1 MGENSV
7 QIEIEDNAT
16 FTAGSKG
23 YEDLQRLFDISPGF
37 EQVLTK
43 SSLRD
48 LNKSSKL
55 IIFPPC
61 AADFGGED
69 PEKDDRFIIKR
80 NKNKYE
86 SGNLVGFIGYGK
98 ERLTIKSR
106 FGDCL
111 FLYLLEKVL
120 QIQVAR
126 NFEADIDSLDSLDIL
141 CLLFPFY
148 LKSAMTKGLYK
159 EYIEQSYNDSNLRG
173 KLDISR
179 FIKEDIPFMGKVS
192 YSCREFS
199 FDNGIT
205 ELIRCTIDYIEAHK
219 HLSSVLSGVQEE
231 AREIKVAAFS
241 YRSQNRERIIAWN
254 KRHSIKNGFYS
265 AYRPL
270 QTLCLDI
277 LQNHKASLGAG
288 PDQIYGVLFDCAWLW
303 EEYVNL
309 LIGDQFYHPSNTA
322 KNGKQH
328 LLFSKGSDGKIYPA
342 GDIFPDFI
350 SRTLP
355 RVIADA
361 KYRHVDGIKGDDFR
375 RMVSYLWRF
384 NSSAGYFIFPIQ
396 TTTEEKEERELNEAK
411 KWFKADGFNSE
422 GFDLKEI
429 DSSKECQGD
438 LAMIA
443 YGVPIPGEKDYE
455 EFSKKMDKN
464 GKNFADLFLERVKIQ

>member
-1 MGENSV
+1 MEENSV

-16 FTAGSKG
+16 FTAGSKE
-23 YEDLQRLFDISPGF
+23 YEDLQRLFDTSPGF

-43 SSLRD
+43 SSLQD

-80 NKNKYE
+80 DKNGYK
-86 SGNLVGFIGYGK
+86 SGNLVGFIGCGK
-98 ERLTIKSR
+98 ERLTIKSL

-120 QIQVAR
+120 KLRVAR

-219 HLSSVLSGVQEE
+219 HLSSVLSGVKEE
-231 AREIKVAAFS
+231 AREIKAAAFS

-303 EEYVNL
+303 EEYVNT

-322 KNGKQH
+322 K
-328 LLFSKGSDGKIYPA
+328 
-342 GDIFPDFI
+342 
-350 SRTLP
+350 
-355 RVIADA
+355 
-361 KYRHVDGIKGDDFR
+361 
-375 RMVSYLWRF
+375 MVSNIFCFQKARMERF
-384 NSSAGYFIFPIQ
+384 TPLETFSPI
-396 TTTEEKEERELNEAK
+396 
-411 KWFKADGFNSE
+411 S
-422 GFDLKEI
+422 
-429 DSSKECQGD
+429 
-438 LAMIA
+438 
-443 YGVPIPGEKDYE
+443 
-455 EFSKKMDKN
+455 
-464 GKNFADLFLERVKIQ
+464 